1 MHLISKISFFKKN
14 FLSIILAL
22 VPFSFIA
29 GNMIININIIIL
41 ILSTIL
47 IQNKRLFNIKFHLL
61 DKLLIIFFFLVIFT
75 SLLNDILVLNKLSW
89 SPNYSTTIKSI
100 LFLKYLLLYLTV
112 RYLIENELIKIKYF
126 FITSSVASIFVCLDI
141 FYQFIYGVDIF
152 GYKIAPGFR
161 KLSGPFGDELIAGGF
176 IQRFSIFSFFVLP
189 IFFIN
194 STQKYIKYLIPLL
207 FFIFFTGIIL
217 SGNRMP
223 LLLFLLIVSL
233 ILIFQKQ
240 AKKYFLSFL
249 IIFPIIFI
257 IIYNFSPKVKLNYLN
272 FYGQISKIVLIP
284 FNGSFKE
291 DKTPQYLKEFS
302 TFYETWKINKYIGGG
317 VKSFRYYCHVR
328 QNIKKDS
335 KFVCNMHPHN
345 YYLEILTETGL
356 IGFIIIAIIFFIS
369 LYLSFFK
376 KYISKSKLSNNNIII
391 PFIFLF
397 FIEIFPLKSTGSF
410 FTTGNATYIFLI
422 LAILIGLVRKD
433 NSIEN
438 KN

>member
-1 MHLISKISFFKKN
+1 MHLISNINFFKKN
-14 FLSIILAL
+14 LLSILLAL

-29 GNMIININIIIL
+29 GNMIININIILL
-41 ILSTIL
+41 ILSTVL
-47 IQNKRLFNIKFHLL
+47 IANKRLLNIKFHLL
-61 DKLLIIFFFLVIFT
+61 DILLIAFFFLVIFT
-75 SLLNDILVLNKLSW
+75 GLINDILVLNKLPW
-89 SPNYSTTIKSI
+89 KADYSTTIKSI
-100 LFLKYLLLYLTV
+100 LFLKYLFLYLTV

-126 FITSSVASIFVCLDI
+126 FITSSIASIFVCFDI
-141 FYQFIYGVDIF
+141 FYQSIYGVDIF
-152 GYKIAPGFR
+152 GYEISPRLR

-176 IQRFSIFSFFVLP
+176 IQRFSIFSFFILP
-189 IFFIN
+189 IFFIKN
-194 STQKYIKYLIPLL
+194 SQKYIKYLIPVL
-207 FFIFFTGIIL
+207 FFIFFIGIIL

-223 LLLFLLIVSL
+223 LLLFLLIIFM

-240 AKKYFLSFL
+240 TRKYFLSFL

-257 IIYNFSPKVKLNYLN
+257 IIYNSNPKVKLNFLN

-291 DKTPQYLKEFS
+291 ERTPQYLKEFS
-302 TFYETWKINKYIGGG
+302 TFYGTWKINKYIGGG
-317 VKSFRYYCHVR
+317 IKSFRYYCHVR
-328 QNIKKDS
+328 QNTNKDS
-335 KFVCNMHPHN
+335 KFICNMHPHN

-356 IGFIIIAIIFFIS
+356 IGFLMVTIIFFMS

-376 KYISKSKLSNNNIII
+376 KYISKSKLSSNNIII

-422 LAILIGLVRKD
+422 LAILIGLVRKE